1 MKNVIIGTAG
11 HIDHGKTTLIK
22 ALTGRNTDRL
32 KEEKKRGI
40 SIDLGFTYFDLP
52 SGKRAGIIDVPGHE
66 RFVKNM
72 IAGIGGIDIVMLVIA
87 ADEGIMPQTKEHLD
101 ILSILEVKK
110 GIIVLTKSSLVED
123 EWQELVKE
131 EVMLGVENTFLENA
145 NIISVDSVSGEGI
158 SNLIAEIDCITN
170 ETESRNI
177 DAPVRMPIDRVFTKT
192 GFGTVVTGTL
202 IEGTISVEEAVEI
215 LPSKTKV
222 RVRNIQVHGDS
233 VSQAF
238 AGQRV
243 AINLANIKK
252 EAIDRGHV
260 LASVDS
266 MMETMM
272 IDVKLSLLKDSPRKI
287 KNRDRVRLYIGA
299 SEILARVAILNGEEI
314 LPGESAYV
322 QLRLEETTVLK
333 KDDIM
338 VIRFYSP
345 METIGGAIVI
355 ESNPKKHKRYNEK
368 ILDELALK
376 EKGNSNEIIEKLVEN
391 TSSQFLNLYDLVK
404 ISGYQEKE
412 VSDCVQIL
420 KKSKVIIVLDD
431 TFIIHIN
438 YYEKMKNDTLK
449 ILDKFHS
456 TYPLRQG
463 MLKEELKTKLSS
475 KSKSKA
481 MESLLK
487 DFNDKKLIKIDGKYV
502 SEFKFEILLDEEDN
516 KIKQMIE
523 EAYYD
528 SAFATPSIEDVLA
541 TLPYNKEKIEQ
552 VVETMIDN
560 ELINMSND
568 IYLHVKRYNE
578 ARDMLIAFVNE
589 KGSITLAE
597 YRDLLNTSRKYTV
610 ALLEYFDKIKITK
623 RDGDKRILLKG
634 NS

>member
-177 DAPVRMPIDRVFTKT
+177 DAPVRMPIDRIFTKT

-202 IEGTISVEEAVEI
+202 VEGTISVEEAVEI

-272 IDVKLSLLKDSPRKI
+272 IDVKLSLLKDSSRKI

-368 ILDELALK
+368 IIDELALK
-376 EKGNSNEIIEKLVEN
+376 EKGNTNEIIEKLVEN

-420 KKSKVIIVLDD
+420 KKNKIIIVLDD